1 MGNHF
6 VRTHWAVKVGE
17 QITSNLYFVRKD
29 TCPSVSL
36 LVNGDNTSRKN
47 TRTRWANGVCLAV
60 ARLVNRDSEESLKP
74 ARPKLSG

>member
-6 VRTHWAVKVGE
+6 IRTHWAVKVGE

-36 LVNGDNTSRKN
+36 LVNGDNTSR
-47 TRTRWANGVCLAV
+47 
-60 ARLVNRDSEESLKP
+60 EEYQDEV
-74 ARPKLSG
+74 G